1 MSTFTKARLLTEPEY
16 EQWRNCH
23 YCNGDQVEKMDMLNK
38 KYADTIS
45 SEQSNREQNMKPVV
59 PQPGTVDTEV
69 ENTTIETPT
78 NEMVSPDNDDSSVSN
93 VAEASNSNPSSTN
106 ELTTD
111 GLDNYEDS
119 SMQENIS
126 NSPLKEVDITPPS
139 STPITQASP
148 SKVYNCIPQ
157 AGTSSKS
164 VIAGE
169 ENSKPYKC
177 TIPKCMKRYATPY
190 NVRRHIIKHHGI
202 VPKSKVIRTK
212 GKFPR
217 VIKSTRIYRG
227 KNPKLVAINGT
238 PLEDDDVI
246 MNNEEENVE
255 VPLPPDDGEFS
266 EAPVEP
272 RHSRWSS
279 NRLPPRAIIRRSMKT
294 RSCSKKEPQTNF
306 NQEILNNRTDR
317 KRRNVIDDSEEEDVG
332 LVEKY
337 SRGSDSRGSGSK
349 FYYSWD

>member
-16 EQWRNCH
+16 QQWRNCH

-38 KYADTIS
+38 KYADSIL
-45 SEQSNREQNMKPVV
+45 SEQSNREENMKPVV

-69 ENTTIETPT
+69 ENTTIETLT
-78 NEMVSPDNDDSSVSN
+78 NEMVSPVNDDSSVSS
-93 VAEASNSNPSSTN
+93 VAEGRNSNPSSTN

-111 GLDNYEDS
+111 GLDNYDDT

-169 ENSKPYKC
+169 QNLKPYKC
-177 TIPKCMKRYATPY
+177 TIPKCVKRYATSWS
-190 NVRRHIIKHHGI
+190 RKRHIIKHHGI
-202 VPKSKVIRTK
+202 APNSKVIRTK

-217 VIKSTRIYRG
+217 VIKSTQPYRG

-238 PLEDDDVI
+238 PLVDDDVT
-246 MNNEEENVE
+246 MNNEEENAE
-255 VPLPPDDGEFS
+255 VPLPLPS
-266 EAPVEP
+266 EDEDLPAAPVEP
-272 RHSRWSS
+272 RRSRWSGI
-279 NRLPPRAIIRRSMKT
+279 NQPRPITRRST
-294 RSCSKKEPQTNF
+294 RINSYKRKPQINF

-317 KRRNVIDDSEEEDVG
+317 KRRNLNTDDEEEEEDVG
-332 LVEKY
+332 LAQKY
-337 SRGSDSRGSGSK
+337 TRGSGSK